1 MIEWKHAGNEGPS
14 NVNAD
19 GRGSVVLT
27 RHLGGSVSYTRT
39 TLAVRAPRTIG
50 VILAAFAALFAIFM
64 LTAGP
69 AVSAPGADGDPY
81 RVSGNVQL
89 DGEPLEGVHLTI
101 DGPGGKQEVETDA
114 DGQWRVSVPERN
126 TEYSVTLDE
135 STLPSGIA
143 VVDPEDDTPNVKE
156 AQVGPGG
163 RVTVNFFIGE
173 GTRNVTSFFDQLVQ
187 RIVGGLSFGLMLA
200 LAAVGL
206 TLVYGTTGISNFAH
220 AEMVTFGPVVAAALV
235 GAGSAALPLWIGLPI
250 AVILS
255 AGLGL
260 LLDVIIWRP
269 LRRKRVGV
277 VQLMIV
283 SIGLSLTLRYIYQ
296 FFIGGG
302 TTQLPF
308 SSTEK
313 IPLFGVVS
321 MSIVDMVSFAICIV
335 VIVAFALWLTFSR
348 IGKATRAIA
357 DNSSLA
363 AASGID
369 VDAVVRIVWVIAG
382 TLASLSG
389 ILYAYFR
396 PGLKWDMG
404 AQVLLLMFAAVTLGG
419 LGAAFGA
426 LVGSIIVGLLV
437 EISTLW
443 IPSDLKYAGALVV
456 LIIILLFRP
465 QGILGRRE
473 RIG

>member
-1 MIEWKHAGNEGPS
+1 M
-14 NVNAD
+14 
-19 GRGSVVLT
+19 T
-27 RHLGGSVSYTRT
+27 
-39 TLAVRAPRTIG
+39 
-50 VILAAFAALFAIFM
+50 
-64 LTAGP
+64 
-69 AVSAPGADGDPY
+69 SAPASAATSDEGDPY

-89 DGEPLEGVHLTI
+89 DGEPLEGVTLTI
-101 DGPGGKQEVETDA
+101 DGPGGKQVVETDA
-114 DGQWRVSVPERN
+114 DGKWHVGVPEKN
-126 TEYSVTLDE
+126 AEYKVTLDE
-135 STLPSGIA
+135 STLPEGIA
-143 VVDPEDDTPNVKE
+143 VVEEGDDTPNVKE
-156 AQVGPGG
+156 AAVGPGG

-173 GTRNVTSFFDQLVQ
+173 GERHVTSFFDQLIQ
-187 RIVGGLSFGLMLA
+187 RIVNGASFGLMLA

-235 GAGSAALPLWIGLPI
+235 GATTLALPLWIGLPL

-255 AGLGL
+255 ALLGL
-260 LLDVIIWRP
+260 LLDVVIWRP

-283 SIGLSLTLRYIYQ
+283 SIGLSLMLRYIYQ

-302 TTQLPF
+302 TTQLPY

-313 IPLFGVVS
+313 IPLFGVVK
-321 MSIVDMVSFAICIV
+321 MSVVDMASFAICIV
-335 VIVAFALWLTFSR
+335 VIVGFALWLTYSR
-348 IGKATRAIA
+348 TGKATRAIS

-369 VDAVVRIVWVIAG
+369 VDAVVRIVWIIAG
-382 TLASLSG
+382 TLAGLAG
-389 ILYAYFR
+389 ILYAYYR

-419 LGAAFGA
+419 LGTAFGA
-426 LVGSIIVGLLV
+426 LIGSLVVGLLV

>member
-1 MIEWKHAGNEGPS
+1 MS

-19 GRGSVVLT
+19 GRGSVALA
-27 RHLGGSVSYTRT
+27 RHLGGSVATTRT
-39 TLAVRAPRTIG
+39 TLAARAPRRIG
-50 VILAAFAALFAIFM
+50 VLLAVFAALFAVFLM
-64 LTAGP
+64 TAVP
-69 AVSAPGADGDPY
+69 ASAAVTDEGDPF
-81 RVSGNVQL
+81 RISGNVQL
-89 DGEPLEGVHLTI
+89 DGEPLEGVTLTI
-101 DGPGGKQEVETDA
+101 DGPGGKQVVETDEN
-114 DGQWRVSVPERN
+114 GQWRVGVPEKN
-126 TEYSVTLDE
+126 EDYTVTLDE
-135 STLPSGIA
+135 ETLPDGIA
-143 VVDPEDDTPNVKE
+143 VVDPEDDTPNVKD
-156 AQVGPGG
+156 AHVGAGG

-173 GTRNVTSFFDQLVQ
+173 GTRNVTSFFDQLIQ
-187 RIVGGLSFGLMLA
+187 RIVNGISFGLMLA

-206 TLVYGTTGISNFAH
+206 SLVFGTTGISNFAH

-235 GAGSAALPLWIGLPI
+235 GASTLALPLYIGLPV
-250 AVILS
+250 AVVLS

-269 LRRKRVGV
+269 LRRRRVGV

-283 SIGLSLTLRYIYQ
+283 SIGLSLTMRYIFQ

-302 TTQLPF
+302 TSQLPF
-308 SSTEK
+308 STTEK
-313 IPLFGVVS
+313 LPLFGVVQ
-321 MSIVDMVSFAICIV
+321 MSIVDMASFAVCIV
-335 VIVAFALWLTFSR
+335 VIVGFALWLTYSR
-348 IGKATRAIA
+348 TGKATRAIS

-369 VDAVVRIVWVIAG
+369 VDAVVRVVWVIAG
-382 TLASLSG
+382 TLAGLSG

-419 LGAAFGA
+419 LGTAFGA

>member
-1 MIEWKHAGNEGPS
+1 MA
-14 NVNAD
+14 
-19 GRGSVVLT
+19 T
-27 RHLGGSVSYTRT
+27 TRT
-39 TLAVRAPRTIG
+39 AHVRRAPRMIG
-50 VILAAFAALFAIFM
+50 VVLAFVAALFAVVLM
-64 LTAGP
+64 TAGP
-69 AVSAPGADGDPY
+69 VMAAPAADGDPY

-89 DGEPLEGVHLTI
+89 DGEPLEGVRLTI
-101 DGPGGKQEVETDA
+101 DGPGGLQEVETDEN
-114 DGQWRVSVPERN
+114 GQWRVSVPERN
-126 TEYSVTLDE
+126 ETYTVTLDE
-135 STLPSGIA
+135 ETLPEGIA
-143 VVDPEDDTPNVKE
+143 VVDPEDDSPNVKE
-156 AQVGPGG
+156 AEVGQGG

-173 GTRNVTSFFDQLVQ
+173 GERNVTSFFDQLVQ
-187 RIVGGLSFGLMLA
+187 RVITGLSFGLMLA

-206 TLVYGTTGISNFAH
+206 SLVFGTTGLSNFAH
-220 AEMVTFGPVVAAALV
+220 AEMVTFGPVMVAALV
-235 GAGSAALPLWIGLPI
+235 GLVGAGTVSLPLYIAVPI
-250 AVILS
+250 AVVLS

-260 LLDVIIWRP
+260 LLDVLLWRP
-269 LRRKRVGV
+269 LRRRRIGI

-308 SSTEK
+308 SSLPK
-313 IPLFGVVS
+313 IPLFGVVQ
-321 MSIVDMVSFAICIV
+321 MSVIDMVSFGISIL
-335 VIVAFALWLTFSR
+335 VIVAFALWLIYSR
-348 IGKATRAIA
+348 IGKATRAIS
-357 DNSSLA
+357 DNSPLA

-369 VDAVVRIVWVIAG
+369 VDAVVRVVWVMAG
-382 TLASLSG
+382 GLAGLAG
-389 ILYAYFR
+389 ILYAYYR

-419 LGAAFGA
+419 LGTAFGA

-437 EISTLW
+437 EVSTLW

-456 LIIILLFRP
+456 LIVILLFRP

>member
-1 MIEWKHAGNEGPS
+1 MSDSPTA
-14 NVNAD
+14 
-19 GRGSVVLT
+19 
-27 RHLGGSVSYTRT
+27 
-39 TLAVRAPRTIG
+39 LAARAPRQIG
-50 VILAAFAALFAIFM
+50 VLVALFAAFVAIFLM
-64 LTAGP
+64 TAGP
-69 AVSAPGADGDPY
+69 ATAAPSADGDPF

-89 DGEPLEGVHLTI
+89 DGEPLPGVHLTI
-101 DGPGGKQEVETDA
+101 DGPGGKQEVETD
-114 DGQWRVSVPERN
+114 DKGQWKVSVPEKN
-126 TEYSVTLDE
+126 TTYTVTLDE
-135 STLPSGIA
+135 STLPTGIA
-143 VVDPEDDTPNVKE
+143 VVDPDDDTPNIKE
-156 AQVGPGG
+156 AEIGAGG

-173 GTRNVTSFFDQLVQ
+173 GTRHVTSFFDQLIQ
-187 RIVGGLSFGLMLA
+187 RLVSGVSFGLMLA

-206 TLVYGTTGISNFAH
+206 SLVFGTTGVSNFAH
-220 AEMVTFGPVVAAALV
+220 GEMVTFGPVVLAAMV
-235 GAGSAALPLWIGLPI
+235 GVGTINLPLFVAIPLAI
-250 AVILS
+250 VLS

-260 LLDVIIWRP
+260 LLDVLLWRP
-269 LRRKRVGV
+269 LRRRRVGI
-277 VQLMIV
+277 VQVMIV
-283 SIGLSLTLRYIYQ
+283 TIGLSLTLRYIFQ

-313 IPLFGVVS
+313 IPLFGVVQ
-321 MSIVDMVSFAICIV
+321 MSVVDMASFAICIV
-335 VIVAFALWLTFSR
+335 VIVGFALWLTYSR
-348 IGKATRAIA
+348 TGKATRAIS

-369 VDAVVRIVWVIAG
+369 VDAVVRVVWTVAG
-382 TLASLSG
+382 GLAGLAG
-389 ILYAYFR
+389 ILYAYYR

-419 LGAAFGA
+419 LGTAFGA
-426 LVGSIIVGLLV
+426 LVGAIVVGVLV

-456 LIIILLFRP
+456 LIVILLFRP

>member
-1 MIEWKHAGNEGPS
+1 MAH
-14 NVNAD
+14 
-19 GRGSVVLT
+19 
-27 RHLGGSVSYTRT
+27 TRT
-39 TLAVRAPRTIG
+39 TITARAPRRTWLL
-50 VILAAFAALFAIFM
+50 LAMFTALFAALLM
-64 LTAGP
+64 T
-69 AVSAPGADGDPY
+69 SAPASAATGDEDDPF

-101 DGPGGKQEVETDA
+101 DGPGGKQEVETDEN
-114 DGQWRVSVPERN
+114 GQWRVGVPEKN
-126 TEYSVTLDE
+126 AEYSVTLDE
-135 STLPSGIA
+135 DTLPDGIA

-156 AQVGPGG
+156 AEVGNGG

-173 GTRNVTSFFDQLVQ
+173 GVRNVTSFFDQLVE
-187 RIVGGLSFGLMLA
+187 RIVNGASFGLMLA

-235 GAGSAALPLWIGLPI
+235 GAGTVALPLWIGLPV

-255 AGLGL
+255 GLLGL

-283 SIGLSLTLRYIYQ
+283 SIGLSLTMRYIFQ

-313 IPLFGVVS
+313 LPLFGVVK
-321 MSIVDMVSFAICIV
+321 MSVVDMASFAICIV
-335 VIVAFALWLTFSR
+335 VIVGFALWLTLSR
-348 IGKATRAIA
+348 TGKATRAIA

-369 VDAVVRIVWVIAG
+369 VDAVVRVVWIIAG
-382 TLASLSG
+382 TLAGLAG

-419 LGAAFGA
+419 LGTAFGA
-426 LVGSIIVGLLV
+426 LVGAIIVGLLV